1 MSLSPEA
8 AAFLGRP
15 PAKIARG
22 RSVRLLTGGELEDE
36 LLADIPTTVSIG
48 ADPRAALPTPGIQ
61 REDTMPKTSTTEAP
75 RQKRKYTRR
84 KPLLP
89 RGADSTL
96 RDAANAGAVS
106 ITLEKKRSAAG
117 VIFSIDSTGA
127 LLIRRGDYGMEFS
140 AAEVDAMMAFLEKSR
155 ILWGPE

>member
-1 MSLSPEA
+1 MSLAPEA

-15 PAKIARG
+15 PAQLARG
-22 RSVRLLTGGELEDE
+22 RSVRLLTGNEPD
-36 LLADIPTTVSIG
+36 
-48 ADPRAALPTPGIQ
+48 
-61 REDTMPKTSTTEAP
+61 EDTMPKTSTTEAP

-84 KPLLP
+84 KAVVTPLETTGDIAGIEELKPLKRGRKP
-89 RGADSTL
+89 REA
-96 RDAANAGAVS
+96 
-106 ITLEKKRSAAG
+106 KPAG
-117 VIFSIDSTGA
+117 VVFSIDSTGA

>member
-15 PAKIARG
+15 PAQLARG
-22 RSVRLLTGGELEDE
+22 RSVRLLTGGEPEDDE
-36 LLADIPTTVSIG
+36 EFLRVDQQKLAEHVAAGVPTIPVNV
-48 ADPRAALPTPGIQ
+48 
-61 REDTMPKTSTTEAP
+61 EDTMPKTSTTEAP
-75 RQKRKYTRR
+75 KPKRKYTRR

-89 RGADSTL
+89 KGADSTL

-140 AAEVDAMMAFLEKSR
+140 AAEVDALMAFMEKSR